1 MKDYIESKI
10 ISLVN
15 ETKEELIARLLNKI
29 EYRAPPNKETHKA
42 YGGSKRRCGIC
53 RPCLTP
59 ECGKCKNCLDKP
71 WRGGTG
77 KRQRGCQKRICDKN
91 IKKRS
96 DTNNLKRLKKS
107 RRNLVKQERSIC
119 KLCAKS
125 YKNKHILDLHV
136 QTVHKR
142 PKTFSCESCDKCFT
156 QSSGLAS
163 DITFEMPTLLT

>member
-1 MKDYIESKI
+1 MPRQIKKPIKHMEVVKEGAEFVDLASLQSAERAKI
-10 ISLVN
+10 
-15 ETKEELIARLLNKI
+15 A
-29 EYRAPPNKETHKA
+29 
-42 YGGSKRRCGIC
+42 
-53 RPCLTP
+53 LT
-59 ECGKCKNCLDKP
+59 
-71 WRGGTG
+71 R
-77 KRQRGCQKRICDKN
+77 RQRGCQKRICDKN

-96 DTNNLKRLKKS
+96 DTNNLERLKKS

-142 PKTFSCESCDKCFT
+142 LKTFSCESCDKCFT

>member
-1 MKDYIESKI
+1 MEVVKEGAEFVDLASLQSAERAKI
-10 ISLVN
+10 
-15 ETKEELIARLLNKI
+15 A
-29 EYRAPPNKETHKA
+29 
-42 YGGSKRRCGIC
+42 
-53 RPCLTP
+53 LT
-59 ECGKCKNCLDKP
+59 
-71 WRGGTG
+71 R
-77 KRQRGCQKRICDKN
+77 RQRGCQKRICDKN
-91 IKKRS
+91 IKKRY
-96 DTNNLKRLKKS
+96 DTNNLERLKKS

-142 PKTFSCESCDKCFT
+142 LKTFSCESCDKCFT

>member
-1 MKDYIESKI
+1 MEAVKEGAEFVDLASLQSAERAKI
-10 ISLVN
+10 
-15 ETKEELIARLLNKI
+15 A
-29 EYRAPPNKETHKA
+29 
-42 YGGSKRRCGIC
+42 
-53 RPCLTP
+53 LT
-59 ECGKCKNCLDKP
+59 
-71 WRGGTG
+71 RH
-77 KRQRGCQKRICDKN
+77 RRGCQKRICDKN

-142 PKTFSCESCDKCFT
+142 LKTFSCESCFT
-156 QSSGLAS
+156 QLATS
-163 DITFEMPTLLT
+163 KISNYMVGYMSHII

>member
-1 MKDYIESKI
+1 MPRKI
-10 ISLVN
+10 KKPVKHMEAVKEGAEFVDLASLQSA
-15 ETKEELIARLLNKI
+15 ERAKIAL
-29 EYRAPPNKETHKA
+29 T
-42 YGGSKRRCGIC
+42 RR
-53 RPCLTP
+53 R
-59 ECGKCKNCLDKP
+59 
-71 WRGGTG
+71 
-77 KRQRGCQKRICDKN
+77 RGCQKRICDKN

-142 PKTFSCESCDKCFT
+142 LKTFSCESCDKCFT